1 MRSPSR
7 TAATCSAAAV
17 WWRRGVRRNCV
28 APCSTTP
35 ILVLLREGDELMDLI
50 GRDARI
56 LRDGELV
63 NVDIAVEGKTIAA
76 IEPSLA
82 AEGPELK
89 AEGCLV
95 VPGLIE
101 THIHLDKTCIL
112 DRCRLEEGTVAEA
125 VRETAAAKRGFTVET
140 VYARGRQT
148 LERCITQGTMR
159 MRTHVELDPGIGM
172 VGFEAVDQLARDYAW
187 AIDVELCVFP
197 QEGLTN
203 NPGTEELLI
212 EGLRRG
218 ARAIGAVPYFDT
230 DPRTQIDLIFAIAR
244 DFDAEIDMHLDLAET
259 TQGMQIEYVCRKTEE
274 FGWGGGVAVG
284 HVTQMSLLPPE
295 RFGAIAAQL
304 ASAGVAVTI
313 LPSTDLHLMGR
324 SHDHAVPRGVGAAE
338 PLRKAGVTCSIST
351 NNVLNPFTPYGDG
364 SLIRMANLY
373 ANVCHVSRPADL
385 AGCLDKI
392 TGSAARLMRLE
403 DYGIAVGGPAVLV
416 CLDASNP
423 TDAITTIAQ
432 PLWGIKRG
440 RASFTRP
447 RPQLHQPGN

>member
-1 MRSPSR
+1 
-7 TAATCSAAAV
+7 
-17 WWRRGVRRNCV
+17 
-28 APCSTTP
+28 
-35 ILVLLREGDELMDLI
+35 MDLI
-50 GRDARI
+50 VRDACV
-56 LRDGELV
+56 LQDGELRT
-63 NVDIAVEGKTIAA
+63 VDIGIQGTTIVA
-76 IEPSLA
+76 ISSGLEA
-82 AEGPELK
+82 DAPELK
-89 AEGCLV
+89 AAGGLV
-95 VPGLIE
+95 IPGMIE

-112 DRCRLEEGTVAEA
+112 DRCRIEEGTVAEA
-125 VRETAAAKRGFTVET
+125 VRETAAAKRNFTVED
-140 VYARGRQT
+140 VYARGKRT
-148 LERCITQGTMR
+148 LERCIAQGTMH
-159 MRTHVELDPGIGM
+159 MRTHVELDPGIKM
-172 VGFEAVDQLARDYAW
+172 IGFEAVEQLARDYAW

-197 QEGLTN
+197 QEGLLN

-230 DPRTQIDLIFAIAR
+230 DPRGQIDRIFAIAR

-274 FGWGGGVAVG
+274 YGWGGRVAVG
-284 HVTQMSLLPPE
+284 HATQMSLLPPD
-295 RFGAIAAQL
+295 RFAAIATQL
-304 ASAGVAVTI
+304 ANAGVAVTI

-324 SHDHAVPRGVGAAE
+324 SHDHAVPRGVVPAE

-373 ANVCHVSRPADL
+373 ANVCHVSRSADL
-385 AGCLDKI
+385 AGCLDMI
-392 TGSAARLMRLE
+392 TGAAARLMRLE
-403 DYGIAVGGPAVLV
+403 DYGIAVGGPADLV

-423 TDAITTIAQ
+423 AEAVATLAQ

-447 RPQLHQPGN
+447 RPQIHPPGN

>member
-1 MRSPSR
+1 
-7 TAATCSAAAV
+7 
-17 WWRRGVRRNCV
+17 
-28 APCSTTP
+28 
-35 ILVLLREGDELMDLI
+35 MDLI
-50 GRDARI
+50 VRDARI

-63 NVDIAVEGKTIAA
+63 NADIAIQGKMIAA
-76 IEPSLA
+76 IAADLA
-82 AEGPELK
+82 ADGAELK

-95 VPGLIE
+95 IPGMIE

-112 DRCRLEEGTVAEA
+112 GRCRIVEGTVAEA
-125 VRETAAAKRGFTVET
+125 VRETAAAKRAFTVED
-140 VYARGRQT
+140 VYARGKQT

-172 VGFEAVDQLARDYAW
+172 TGCEAVEQLARDYAW

-203 NPGTEELLI
+203 YPGTEELLI

-230 DPRTQIDLIFAIAR
+230 DPRAQIDRIFAIAR

-274 FGWGGGVAVG
+274 FGWGGRVAVG
-284 HVTQMSLLPPE
+284 HVTQMSLLPPD
-295 RFGAIAAQL
+295 RFGEIAKKL
-304 ASAGVAVTI
+304 ANAGVAVTI
-313 LPSTDLHLMGR
+313 LPWTDLHLMGR
-324 SHDHAVPRGVGAAE
+324 SHDHAVPRGVVPAE

-373 ANVCHVSRPADL
+373 ANVCHVARPADL
-385 AGCLDKI
+385 TGCLDMI
-392 TGSAARLMRLE
+392 TDSAARLMRL
-403 DYGIAVGGPAVLV
+403 DQYGIAVGRPADLV
-416 CLDASNP
+416 GLDAKSP
-423 TDAITTIAQ
+423 AEAVATLAQ

-447 RPQLHQPGN
+447 RPQLHRQAN